1 MFALN
6 LKQKLQYGFTLI
18 ELTIG
23 IAVLSVALLVMT
35 GSLFPQAQRSV
46 DPWLQVRSAELASS
60 MMNEILARK
69 FDENSYVL
77 GDFRCGESD
86 GTFTAPACVGSE
98 LLLANCDIVTN
109 FIYREEG
116 QNAPYESFDDV
127 DDFHCLKLEGN
138 NIINN
143 FNDSYRDFS
152 LKVWVT
158 YFDDP
163 DDPADPDDSN
173 LKVITV
179 EVSHP
184 QSGEITY
191 SAYKA
196 NY

>member
-1 MFALN
+1 MFVPN

-35 GSLFPQAQRSV
+35 GSLFPQAQRSA

-86 GTFTAPACVGSE
+86 GTFTAPACVASG
-98 LLLANCDIVTN
+98 LLPANCSSISN
-109 FIYREEG
+109 YSYREEG
-116 QNAPYESFDDV
+116 QNALRDSFDDV
-127 DDFHCLKLEGN
+127 DDFHCLTFAGN
-138 NIINN
+138 AIISN
-143 FNDSYRDFS
+143 FNQSYSNFS
-152 LKVWVT
+152 LNISVT
-158 YFDDP
+158 Y
-163 DDPADPDDSN
+163 ANNLGN
-173 LKVITV
+173 LKLITV
-179 EVSHP
+179 VVSHP
-184 QSGEITY
+184 QTGDITY